1 MNDFNHSE
9 QTEKLPIDQVV
20 TLLSTS
26 EPDAQAIPHPV
37 RAALANLSPDE
48 LTVLASGWKNLDTD
62 RRQAIL
68 EALIEESEDRF
79 DLDYNEIG
87 HFALNDPAPSVRQRA
102 IDLLWIDESPYLM
115 RRLKEVAQADDAA
128 EVRATAVSALGH
140 FVLLGEYEEIDP
152 SEASHLVDMLNS
164 IWFDEAEEWL
174 VRRRALESL
183 GNSSVPGVHEIIADA
198 YDSTDPEVRA
208 SAVFAMGRTCDRDRW
223 GETVRRELSSTDDM
237 IRYEA
242 VRAAGEIELRQSA
255 TTLNNMALNDNGE
268 IRKAAIWSLGEIG
281 GPQAQR
287 YLSAIAEIVEE
298 TSGDTELA
306 ELILEAIENATLP
319 SSLDLDYDDEE

>member
-1 MNDFNHSE
+1 MNDYNDVDK
-9 QTEKLPIDQVV
+9 TEKLSLDQVIAF
-20 TLLSTS
+20 LKAA
-26 EPDAQAIPHPV
+26 EPDANAIPYPI
-37 RAALANLSPDE
+37 RAALANLSTDE
-48 LTVLASGWKNLDTD
+48 LAILAHGWSNLDLD
-62 RRQAIL
+62 RRQSIL

-87 HFALNDPAPSVRQRA
+87 HFALNDPAPSIRQRA
-102 IDLLWIDESPYLM
+102 IDLLSIDESPYLM
-115 RRLKEVAQADDAA
+115 RRLKEIAQADDAA
-128 EVRATAVSALGH
+128 DVRAAAVSALGN
-140 FVLLGEYEEIDP
+140 FVLLGEYEEIDL
-152 SEASHLVDMLNS
+152 SEASHLVDMLNG
-164 IWFDEAEEWL
+164 IWFDEAEEWS

-183 GNSSVPGVHEIIADA
+183 GNSSAPGVYEIIADA

-242 VRAAGEIELRQSA
+242 VRAAGELELRQSV
-255 TTLNNMALNDNGE
+255 TTLHNMALNDNGE

-287 YLSAIAEIVEE
+287 YLSTIAEIVEE
-298 TSGDTELA
+298 TSGDAELE

-319 SSLDLDYDDEE
+319 SSLDLDDDEE

>member
-1 MNDFNHSE
+1 MNDYNDVDK
-9 QTEKLPIDQVV
+9 TEKLSLDQVIAF
-20 TLLSTS
+20 LKAA
-26 EPDAQAIPHPV
+26 EPDANAIPYPI

-48 LTVLASGWKNLDTD
+48 LAILAPGWSNLDLD
-62 RRQAIL
+62 RRQSIL

-79 DLDYNEIG
+79 DLDYNEVG
-87 HFALNDPAPSVRQRA
+87 HFALNDPAPSIRQRA
-102 IDLLWIDESPYLM
+102 IDLLSIDESPYLM
-115 RRLKEVAQADDAA
+115 RRLKEIAQADDAA
-128 EVRATAVSALGH
+128 DVRAAAVSALGS
-140 FVLLGEYEEIDP
+140 FVLLGEYEEIDL
-152 SEASHLVDMLNS
+152 SEASHLVDMLNG
-164 IWFDEAEEWL
+164 IWFDEAEEWS

-183 GNSSVPGVHEIIADA
+183 GNPTAPGVYEIIADA

-242 VRAAGEIELRQSA
+242 VRAAGELELRQSV
-255 TTLNNMALNDNGE
+255 TTLHNMALNDNGE

-287 YLSAIAEIVEE
+287 YLSTIAEIVEE
-298 TSGDTELA
+298 TSGDAELE

-319 SSLDLDYDDEE
+319 SSLDLDDDEE

>member
-1 MNDFNHSE
+1 MNDYNDVDK
-9 QTEKLPIDQVV
+9 TEKLSLDQVIAF
-20 TLLSTS
+20 LKAA
-26 EPDAQAIPHPV
+26 EPDANAIPYPI

-48 LTVLASGWKNLDTD
+48 LAILAPGWSNLDLD
-62 RRQAIL
+62 RRQSIL
-68 EALIEESEDRF
+68 ESLIEESEDRF
-79 DLDYNEIG
+79 DLDYNEVG
-87 HFALNDPAPSVRQRA
+87 HFALNDPAPSIRQRA
-102 IDLLWIDESPYLM
+102 IDLLSIDESPYLM
-115 RRLKEVAQADDAA
+115 RRLKEIAQADDAA
-128 EVRATAVSALGH
+128 DVRAAAVSALGN
-140 FVLLGEYEEIDP
+140 FVLLGEYEEIDL
-152 SEASHLVDMLNS
+152 SEASHLVDMLNG
-164 IWFDEAEEWL
+164 IWFDEAEEWS

-183 GNSSVPGVHEIIADA
+183 GNSSAPGVYEIIADA

-242 VRAAGEIELRQSA
+242 VRAAGELELRQSV
-255 TTLNNMALNDNGE
+255 TTLHNMALNDNGE

-287 YLSAIAEIVEE
+287 YLSTIAEIVEE
-298 TSGDTELA
+298 TSGDAELE

-319 SSLDLDYDDEE
+319 SSLDLDDDEE

>member
-1 MNDFNHSE
+1 MNDYNDVDK
-9 QTEKLPIDQVV
+9 TEKLSLDQVIAF
-20 TLLSTS
+20 LKAA
-26 EPDAQAIPHPV
+26 EPDANAIPYPI

-48 LTVLASGWKNLDTD
+48 LAILAPGWSNLDLD
-62 RRQAIL
+62 RRQSIL

-79 DLDYNEIG
+79 DLDYNEVG
-87 HFALNDPAPSVRQRA
+87 HFALNDPAPSIRQRA
-102 IDLLWIDESPYLM
+102 IDLLSIDESPYLM
-115 RRLKEVAQADDAA
+115 RRLKEIAQADDAA
-128 EVRATAVSALGH
+128 DVRAAAVSALGS
-140 FVLLGEYEEIDP
+140 FVLLGEYEEIDL
-152 SEASHLVDMLNS
+152 SEASHLVDMLNG
-164 IWFDEAEEWL
+164 IWFDEAEEWS

-183 GNSSVPGVHEIIADA
+183 GNSSAPGVYEIIADA

-242 VRAAGEIELRQSA
+242 VRAAGELELRQSV
-255 TTLNNMALNDNGE
+255 TTLHNMALNDNGE

-287 YLSAIAEIVEE
+287 YLSTIAEIVEE
-298 TSGDTELA
+298 TSGDAELE

-319 SSLDLDYDDEE
+319 SSLDLDDDEE

>member
-1 MNDFNHSE
+1 MNDYNDVDK
-9 QTEKLPIDQVV
+9 TEKLSLDQVIAF
-20 TLLSTS
+20 LKAA
-26 EPDAQAIPHPV
+26 EPDANAIPYPI

-48 LTVLASGWKNLDTD
+48 LAILAPGWSNLDLD
-62 RRQAIL
+62 RRQSIL

-87 HFALNDPAPSVRQRA
+87 HFALNDPAPSIRQRA
-102 IDLLWIDESPYLM
+102 IDLLSIDESPYLM
-115 RRLKEVAQADDAA
+115 RRLKEIAQVDDATD
-128 EVRATAVSALGH
+128 VRAAAVSALGS
-140 FVLLGEYEEIDP
+140 FVLLGEYEEIDL
-152 SEASHLVDMLNS
+152 SEASHLVEMLNG
-164 IWFDEAEEWL
+164 IWFDEAEEWS

-183 GNSSVPGVHEIIADA
+183 GNSSAPGIYEIIADA

-242 VRAAGEIELRQSA
+242 VRAAGELELRQSV
-255 TTLNNMALNDNGE
+255 TTLHNMALNDNGE

-287 YLSAIAEIVEE
+287 YLSTIAEIVEE
-298 TSGDTELA
+298 TSGDAELE

-319 SSLDLDYDDEE
+319 SSLDLDDDEE

>member
-1 MNDFNHSE
+1 MNDYNDVDK
-9 QTEKLPIDQVV
+9 TEKLSLDQVIAF
-20 TLLSTS
+20 LKAA
-26 EPDAQAIPHPV
+26 EPDANAIPYPI

-48 LTVLASGWKNLDTD
+48 LAILAPGWSNLDLE
-62 RRQAIL
+62 RRQSIL

-79 DLDYNEIG
+79 ALDYNEIG
-87 HFALNDPAPSVRQRA
+87 HFALNDSAPSIRQRA
-102 IDLLWIDESPYLM
+102 IDLLSIDESPYLM
-115 RRLKEVAQADDAA
+115 RRLKEIAQADDAA
-128 EVRATAVSALGH
+128 DVRAAAVSALGS
-140 FVLLGEYEEIDP
+140 FVLLGEYEEIDL
-152 SEASHLVDMLNS
+152 SEASHLVDMLNG
-164 IWFDEAEEWL
+164 IWFDEAEEWS

-183 GNSSVPGVHEIIADA
+183 GNSSAPEVYEIIADA

-242 VRAAGEIELRQSA
+242 VRAAGELELRQSV
-255 TTLNNMALNDNGE
+255 TTLHNMALNDNGE

-287 YLSAIAEIVEE
+287 YLSTIAEIVEE
-298 TSGDTELA
+298 TSGDAELE

-319 SSLDLDYDDEE
+319 SSLDLDDDEE